1 MCFACDVGRPS
12 KLVFYSSRD
21 RDNNV
26 DMSACYINL

>member
-1 MCFACDVGRPS
+1 MHFACDVVPS